1 LDRHDVLQFATGMP
15 SVGAIGLAIAVI
27 RLFHAAPSPSKYHR
41 FAYRH
46 ARKFHVRH
54 DAKRT
59 LVDATNTCTASP
71 SPPDVHDAAQR
82 LEGRHFAVA

>member
-1 LDRHDVLQFATGMP
+1 VLQFATGMP

-59 LVDATNTCTASP
+59 LADATNTCTASP
-71 SPPDVHDAAQR
+71 SPRTSMMRRTR